1 MVLMKNLFPA
11 SLNGSAQN
19 ITGGSSAPEF
29 QRVYAIGDI
38 HGRLDL
44 FRRLI
49 ADVAIDNRLRDPMVT
64 GIVLLG
70 DVIDRG
76 PQSAQLLR
84 ACRELTRMTDR
95 FVMLKGNH
103 EAMMVTALR
112 HDLRAMGPWLRYGG
126 RETLHSFGMT
136 DAEIDDPEPF
146 DLAADARSRIGE
158 DLLDWVDSLPV
169 TLRAMDYLFVHAGI
183 RPGIALK
190 DQEEDDL
197 LWIRDEFLDWKEDF
211 GGLIVVHGHTVF
223 EGKPGITGNRIGI
236 DTGAYYTGQLTAVG
250 LEQGEGW
257 VFSTSDPDHAPGRAN
272 DYDPAVDLAKVGD

>member
-1 MVLMKNLFPA
+1 
-11 SLNGSAQN
+11 
-19 ITGGSSAPEF
+19 
-29 QRVYAIGDI
+29 
-38 HGRLDL
+38 
-44 FRRLI
+44 
-49 ADVAIDNRLRDPMVT
+49 
-64 GIVLLG
+64 
-70 DVIDRG
+70 
-76 PQSAQLLR
+76 
-84 ACRELTRMTDR
+84 
-95 FVMLKGNH
+95 
-103 EAMMVTALR
+103 
-112 HDLRAMGPWLRYGG
+112 
-126 RETLHSFGMT
+126 
-136 DAEIDDPEPF
+136 
-146 DLAADARSRIGE
+146 
-158 DLLDWVDSLPV
+158 
-169 TLRAMDYLFVHAGI
+169 MDYLFVHAGI